1 MDAKSIVGVL
11 HLERQSDTLRRFL
24 SSFEQNRTDCS
35 AAKGVYVCGPPG
47 VGKTAFVQSILIS
60 EGYDVVSYDTT
71 DTRNKGAVDA
81 ITSSSAGN
89 HNVLSMLSGCAKPIA
104 IVMDDVDGM
113 NTGDKGG
120 INNMIKLIRAKRTKR
135 QRSEP
140 AATTP
145 IICIGGRHV
154 DKKITELRHAAA
166 CIIEIP
172 PPNADIIRCLVEQR
186 IGSVAPFVID
196 GIVDYAR
203 GDLRRMECGCKL
215 YEVAGPDVTAAT
227 LSQLELFGRTE
238 NTTKL
243 ITKKLLCYPATFS
256 NHDAVMSETD
266 RTSVGLLFHENL
278 VDALGKGDETLYLRC
293 LDNFCFGDR
302 IDRATF
308 QKQIWSFNEMSS
320 LVKTMYNQH
329 LFHAFNTC
337 ITAYPCEPRFT
348 KVLTKY
354 STEYNNS
361 VFIAGMCQRTG
372 MDVKD
377 LLGFFVDCRGLDKQ
391 AVATSLDGYD
401 ISRLDVNRVLKLL
414 GLD

>member
-11 HLERQSDTLRRFL
+11 RLDQQSDTLRQFL
-24 SSFEQNRTDCS
+24 MGFEDSRSDYNT
-35 AAKGVYVCGPPG
+35 AKGVYVCGPPG
-47 VGKTAFVQSILIS
+47 VGKTAFVQAVLIS

-154 DKKITELRHAAA
+154 DKKITELRNAAA
-166 CIIEIP
+166 CVIEIP
-172 PPNADIIRCLVEQR
+172 PPDADTLRCLVER
-186 IGSVAPFVID
+186 RLGKVDSAAISS
-196 GIVDYAR
+196 IVDYAR
-203 GDLRRMECGCKL
+203 GDLRRMECGCNL
-215 YEVAGPDVTAAT
+215 YEVAGSDACVAT
-227 LSQLELFGRTE
+227 LSQLEQFGNTE

-243 ITKKLLCYPATFS
+243 ITKRLLYSPVKFS
-256 NHDAVMSETD
+256 DHDAVMSETD
-266 RTSVGLLFHENL
+266 RTSVGLLFHENI
-278 VDALGKGDETLYLRC
+278 VDALGEEDENLYIKC
-293 LDNFCFGDR
+293 LDNFCYGDR

-320 LVKTMYNQH
+320 LIKTMYNQH
-329 LFHAFNTC
+329 LFHALRTDDVV
-337 ITAYPCEPRFT
+337 YSCEPRFT

-361 VFIAGMCQRTG
+361 IFIAGMCQRTG

-377 LLGFFVDCRGLDKQ
+377 LLSYFADQHDIDKQ
-391 AVATSLDGYD
+391 VVASSLDGYE
-401 ISRLDVNRVLKLL
+401 ISRLDINRVHKLL

>member
-1 MDAKSIVGVL
+1 M
-11 HLERQSDTLRRFL
+11 
-24 SSFEQNRTDCS
+24 
-35 AAKGVYVCGPPG
+35 
-47 VGKTAFVQSILIS
+47 
-60 EGYDVVSYDTT
+60 
-71 DTRNKGAVDA
+71 
-81 ITSSSAGN
+81 TSSSAGN

-172 PPNADIIRCLVEQR
+172 PPNADIIRCLVEGR
-186 IGSVAPFVID
+186 IDSAPPGIISS
-196 GIVDYAR
+196 IVDYAR
-203 GDLRRMECGCKL
+203 GDLRRMECGCNL
-215 YEVAGPDVTAAT
+215 YDVAGADVCVST
-227 LSQLELFGRTE
+227 LSQLEQFGRSE

-243 ITKKLLCYPATFS
+243 ITKRLLHSPVSFGD
-256 NHDAVMSETD
+256 HDAVMSETD
-266 RTSVGLLFHENL
+266 RTSVGLLFHENI
-278 VDALGKGDETLYLRC
+278 VDALGEGDEILYIRC

-329 LFHAFNTC
+329 LFHALKTNATELS
-337 ITAYPCEPRFT
+337 CEPRFT

-377 LLGFFVDCRGLDKQ
+377 LLGFSQTAIVW
-391 AVATSLDGYD
+391 
-401 ISRLDVNRVLKLL
+401 INKLL
-414 GLD
+414 HRHWTGTTYRG

>member
-1 MDAKSIVGVL
+1 MDAKGIVGVL
-11 HLERQSDTLRRFL
+11 RLERQSDTLREFL
-24 SSFEQNRTDCS
+24 SGFEQSRSDCNT
-35 AAKGVYVCGPPG
+35 AKGVYVCGPPG
-47 VGKTAFVQSILIS
+47 VGKTAFVQAVLVS

-71 DTRNKGAVDA
+71 DTRNKGAVDDM
-81 ITSSSAGN
+81 TSSSAGN

-140 AATTP
+140 SATTP

-166 CIIEIP
+166 CVIEIP
-172 PPNADIIRCLVEQR
+172 PPDADTIRCLVEGR
-186 IGSVAPFVID
+186 IGSATPSVI
-196 GIVDYAR
+196 GSIVDYAR
-203 GDLRRMECGCKL
+203 GDLRRMECGCNL
-215 YEVAGPDVTAAT
+215 YDVAGADVCLAT
-227 LSQLELFGRTE
+227 LSQLEQFGRTE

-243 ITKKLLCYPATFS
+243 ITKRLLHSPVKFGD
-256 NHDAVMSETD
+256 HDAVMSETD
-266 RTSVGLLFHENL
+266 RTSVGLLFHENI
-278 VDALGKGDETLYLRC
+278 VDALREGDENLYIRC

-329 LFHAFNTC
+329 LFHTLKTDA
-337 ITAYPCEPRFT
+337 TAYSCEPRFT

-377 LLGFFVDCRGLDKQ
+377 LLGFFADRHSLDKQ
-391 AVATSLDGYD
+391 VVASSLDGYD